1 MAKPNQISFMGG
13 PQFGFSPSWGQY
25 QAALANAP
33 ANAAPPRQLG
43 TGQEAANNVMSGPI
57 QNAVRASLGYD
68 SSIGDMGWGWSP
80 QYSGLR
86 QQNDYARGMAQARQR
101 DAAAGFNGF
110 NQRIY
115 QLLHGNDAIPSY
127 TPMAQPTA
135 VSQTAPK
142 TAPAQKQATSMQ
154 PAPTQTAPE
163 ASAPRSAASPV
174 TASVSPRLA
183 QGAPKIN
190 YSQPSS
196 TTKSSSK
203 GSSSTGNHEVTS
215 DYEGN
220 FQPGDGYDWAP
231 PKPQPVAGDG
241 YDWTPP
247 YQPGDGYDWTP
258 TPSEGKL
265 GESDWTPPT
274 AKQVAGDGY
283 DWTPPVPQPVAGDGY
298 DWSPVNT
305 DANAVAQLPSG
316 HEVTSDYEGSYAP
329 GDGYD
334 WSPAGDGYDWTPPY
348 QPGEGYDW
356 SPSPEGQLGESDWSP
371 APVRETNYSTFTNGT
386 PPSLVPN
393 PQGIRGVDG
402 NYVNTTNIPQ
412 TYGTMGTAPLKVAN
426 PQGVKGV
433 DGSYVNTTN
442 IPQTYGGQYKDANGV
457 IHVTTPNVAVMADR
471 NNPGWQ
477 LGDARY
483 FAEGLDPS
491 MPVFSTSGGRF
502 GGLEPYIQ
510 AIRNAKSNR
519 LSSRGRL
526 AFSKSSSKR
535 AAEEPRNSGT
545 PDGAMMDYT
554 ANPNPPVPFE
564 WMRGGKSSNYQY
576 RAGDTFR

>member
-43 TGQEAANNVMSGPI
+43 TGQDAANNVMSGPI

-142 TAPAQKQATSMQ
+142 TAPAQKQATSTQ
-154 PAPTQTAPE
+154 PAPTQTAPK
-163 ASAPRSAASPV
+163 ASAPQSVSSPV

-203 GSSSTGNHEVTS
+203 GSSFTGNHEVTS

-220 FQPGDGYDWAP
+220 FQPGDGYDWTP

-258 TPSEGKL
+258 APSEGNL

-274 AKQVAGDGY
+274 AKQVAGGGY

-316 HEVTSDYEGSYAP
+316 HEVTSDYEGNYTP

-334 WSPAGDGYDWTPPY
+334 WKPSPYSQGNLGELDGAAPPAAGNPYYPMDYEGTDQGRLGESDWMPAPNGTPIYGHGQPLVYTHPQQVTLENGAMANMVPASSVGLNRDGYVIIGDGYDWR
-348 QPGEGYDW
+348 
-356 SPSPEGQLGESDWSP
+356 PSPEGQKGELDWSP
-371 APVRETNYSTFTNGT
+371 APIDLSKFYPRMGDYENSNLFPIGASDWMPAPV
-386 PPSLVPN
+386 
-393 PQGIRGVDG
+393 
-402 NYVNTTNIPQ
+402 YV
-412 TYGTMGTAPLKVAN
+412 N
-426 PQGVKGV
+426 PQGVSGF
-433 DGSYVNTTN
+433 
-442 IPQTYGGQYKDANGV
+442 P
-457 IHVTTPNVAVMADR
+457 R
-471 NNPGWQ
+471 PG
-477 LGDARY
+477 
-483 FAEGLDPS
+483 E
-491 MPVFSTSGGRF
+491 
-502 GGLEPYIQ
+502 
-510 AIRNAKSNR
+510 
-519 LSSRGRL
+519 SRSR
-526 AFSKSSSKR
+526 
-535 AAEEPRNSGT
+535 
-545 PDGAMMDYT
+545 
-554 ANPNPPVPFE
+554 
-564 WMRGGKSSNYQY
+564 
-576 RAGDTFR
+576 